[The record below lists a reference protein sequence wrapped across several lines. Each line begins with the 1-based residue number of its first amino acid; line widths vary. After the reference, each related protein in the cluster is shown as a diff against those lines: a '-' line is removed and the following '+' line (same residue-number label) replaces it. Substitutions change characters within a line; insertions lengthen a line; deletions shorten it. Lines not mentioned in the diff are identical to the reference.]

1 MAAAFN
7 ATLTVHV
14 RDSNGMTMRTCER
27 THPWINFELDPGS
40 LDASI
45 CALLDETG
53 AKCSRIKDTALGPA
67 TTRELEL
74 VSLVRAVH
82 ASAAIEGNPLSEAQV
97 RKRLTDRLYLP
108 RAQEPYGQEAA
119 NIAAALE
126 KMTSAR
132 AGGDALLCVRDILN
146 ANEWLLRDLPLD
158 VGVLPGKLRAPGQH
172 VRVGGYLGAPPEDLA
187 YLLQR
192 LCDWLNAGLQSS
204 RTDDRPAF
212 GILKAILTHVYI
224 AWIHPFADGNGR
236 TARLLESHL
245 LHQAGLPQS
254 AAFLLSPHYHCT
266 RPEYY
271 SRLERSSQCTEGLI
285 DFLRYALQ
293 GLVDGLDEWLRVLER
308 LSPDGPRGWDE
319 RGLHPQRIAIEVEH
333 ARRVAAGAFENP
345 VSLANRYAKPGVG
358 YSDEELRQ
366 TLREI
371 RTEWEAELDELLADD

>member
-1 MAAAFN
+1 
-7 ATLTVHV
+7 
-14 RDSNGMTMRTCER
+14 MRTCER
-27 THPWINFELDPGS
+27 THPWINFELDPGR

-45 CALLDETG
+45 WSLLDKTR
-53 AKCSRIKDTALGPA
+53 AKCSQIEGTALGPA
-67 TTRELEL
+67 TARELQL

-97 RKRLTDRLYLP
+97 RKRLTGRLFLP
-108 RAQEPYGQEAA
+108 RDQEHFGLEVA
-119 NIAAALE
+119 NIGRALQE
-126 KMTSAR
+126 LDLAR
-132 AGGDALLCVRDILN
+132 KPAGDARLSVSDILHSH
-146 ANEWLLRDLPLD
+146 ERVLRDLPLEGH
-158 VGVLPGKLRAPGQH
+158 VIPGQLRMPGQH

-192 LCDWLNAGLQSS
+192 LCDWLNAGLQ
-204 RTDDRPAF
+204 TANADDRPAF

-236 TARLLESHL
+236 TARLLEARL
-245 LHQAGLPQS
+245 LQQAGLPQS
-254 AAFLLSPHYHCT
+254 AALLLSPHYHCT

-271 SRLERSSQCTEGLI
+271 RRLERSSQGTEGVI

-293 GLVDGLDEWLRVLER
+293 GLVDGLDEWLRVIER

-319 RGLHPQRIAIEVEH
+319 RGRHPQLIEIEVEH
-333 ARRVAAGAFENP
+333 ARRVAAGAFDNP
-345 VSLANRYAKPGVG
+345 VSLAGAMAEPGVS